1 MIKWTV
7 AGVSGAG
14 LLSAVRPV
22 VEEPYLAPETVPAH
36 LQLTAGKTVRE
47 NISRLSSVTQ
57 R

>member
-1 MIKWTV
+1 MQWTV

-14 LLSAVRPV
+14 LQSAVRPV